1 MIDWT
6 KVVTAEQ
13 KAVEANK
20 LLRDRVAA
28 KRYEIETRG
37 FTLNGM
43 KVDTERQSQAMIIG
57 AALAA
62 TLDPLYV
69 CNWKTADGF
78 VHLTASELITVATAL
93 RNYIQACF
101 DREAAIIQAIE
112 NGTYTDDMLTTGWP
126 Q

>member
-6 KVVTAEQ
+6 KVVTADQ
-13 KAVEANK
+13 KAEEAHK
-20 LLRDRVAA
+20 ALRDRVAA

-37 FTLNGM
+37 FTLNGI
-43 KVDTERQSQAMIIG
+43 KIDTERQSQGMIIG

-69 CNWKTADGF
+69 CNWKTPSGF
-78 VHLTASELITVATAL
+78 VSLTAPELITVATAL
-93 RNYIQACF
+93 RNYVQACF
-101 DREAAIIQAIE
+101 DREAAILQAIE
-112 NGTYTDDMLTTGWP
+112 NGTYTDDMLNTGWP